1 MTFFIFVAQT
11 CLLLILFFS
20 LYSLHLAAFVLS
32 EESIEEVV
40 EAEGLIIVVV
50 SEGEVD
56 EDAEVDEHN
65 KDVRFKEL
73 VAIECTD
80 DGDLSRSIT

>member
-1 MTFFIFVAQT
+1 MTLKTFLIFVAKT
-11 CLLLILFFS
+11 CLFIILFFS

-40 EAEGLIIVVV
+40 EAEGLIMVVS

-56 EDAEVDEHN
+56 EDAEIDEHN
-65 KDVRFKEL
+65 KDIRFKEL

-80 DGDLSRSIT
+80 D